1 MPKRSVDVVILCED
15 TQQEVFVRCWLEKKG
30 FNPRKFRIRK
40 SPGSKGSA
48 EQFVRTQYPAEVQA
62 QRQKASYSPIG
73 SSLVV
78 AVDAD
83 ILTVDIRK
91 QALDRQLEI
100 ATQSKRQIDE
110 KIALLIPKRN
120 IETWIYYLRGH
131 NVDEET
137 AYPKFSKEE
146 SNCKADAENLAM
158 AGSQDP
164 LVVNAPPSLQVAIT
178 ELQRIL

>member
-1 MPKRSVDVVILCED
+1 MPKRSVEVVILCED

-48 EQFVRTQYPAEVQA
+48 EQFVRIHYPAEVQA
-62 QRQKASYSPIG
+62 QRQKASYSPVG

-83 ILTVDIRK
+83 ILTVDLRK
-91 QALDRQLEI
+91 QMLDQQLETSLQQKRQLG
-100 ATQSKRQIDE
+100 E

-120 IETWIYYLRGH
+120 IETWIYHLRGQT
-131 NVDEET
+131 VDEET
-137 AYPKFSKEE
+137 AYPKSSKEE
-146 SNCKADAENLAM
+146 GNCKADVEKLAM
-158 AGSQDP
+158 ADPQNP
-164 LVVNAPPSLQVAIT
+164 LVVHAPLSLQIAIT
-178 ELQRIL
+178 ELQRIV